1 LSRQALGFS
10 WCSSTSFSIHSDL
23 GAIIAEQFLEV
34 DLSAHLVGA
43 EKGNNVRAISFDM
56 HLLDS
61 CKGRCYCVT
70 GGVGE
75 EGEEGGK
82 LENLEM
88 WLGVGPGLSRDANLA
103 ALGPKRELAR
113 FVLKTASVGVLEI
126 RGESSY
132 CVQ

>member
-75 EGEEGGK
+75 EGEERREAGK
-82 LENLEM
+82 SGDVAGRGSWAVPRRELGRARPEE
-88 WLGVGPGLSRDANLA
+88 GVGALCAKNSICWSLGDSR
-103 ALGPKRELAR
+103 
-113 FVLKTASVGVLEI
+113 
-126 RGESSY
+126 
-132 CVQ
+132 